1 MSDAASAKVGEN
13 GAGKST
19 LLGLIAGQTMCPEGS
34 ITVFGLDAFRAPEL
48 QKRIALITSQ
58 WVSAVTSLHNARAME
73 LVQSACGEP
82 GLTDRARLLLSVLGI
97 EEGWHIGSLSEG
109 QLRRVQLAVKLSQ
122 HRDLV
127 LLDEATTDLDLVVR
141 RNLLTLL
148 FEESSRCGTTIV
160 YCTHIFDGLE
170 GWATHVVQLS
180 KGKIRRINLTGEEH
194 EANESGVEMQRLS
207 VGSMFTTVRD
217 WFMEDLEEGR
227 RHKVC
232 VDHTAVCSAAKVN
245 VGEAPGSLA
254 VHVDNLTWAYSSRSR
269 VALRGATLEVP
280 MGARLLLTG
289 LNGAGKTTM
298 MSVIAGQHFIKAGQV
313 RVQGRPAF
321 HDLTLQRD
329 TILLSQEWRRTLK
342 QVGVGGNISF
352 ADLAKSIID
361 DLKGSGLTRPRHTHT
376 HTHRLIVSPFSFF
389 P

>member
-1 MSDAASAKVGEN
+1 MLVSDTASVKVGEN

-19 LLGLIAGQTMCPEGS
+19 LLGLIAGQTMCPEGT

-82 GLTDRARLLLSVLGI
+82 GLTDRAKLLLSVLGI
-97 EEGWHIGSLSEG
+97 EEGWHVGSLSEG
-109 QLRRVQLAVKLSQ
+109 QLRRVQLAVKLCL

-170 GWATHVVQLS
+170 GWASHVVQLS
-180 KGKIRRINLTGEEH
+180 KGKIRRINVTGEH
-194 EANESGVEMQRLS
+194 EANGSGVETQRLS
-207 VGSMFTTVRD
+207 VGSMFTAVRD

-227 RHKVC
+227 RRKVC

-245 VGEAPGSLA
+245 VREAPGSLA

-298 MSVIAGQHFIKAGQV
+298 MSIIAGQHFIRAGQV
-313 RVQGRPAF
+313 LVQGRPAF

-329 TILLSQEWRRTLK
+329 AILLSQEWRRTLK

-361 DLKGSGLTRPRHTHT
+361 DLRGR
-376 HTHRLIVSPFSFF
+376 
-389 P
+389 